1 MVCGEDVLNICW
13 VTCHEESRA
22 AWTSLHLEVA
32 PSCSKDGSEVV
43 MEVAEIE
50 GSIPNIGQSMGSKG
64 FSDPL
69 DFIMYK

>member
-43 MEVAEIE
+43 MEVAEIRYE
-50 GSIPNIGQSMGSKG
+50 SREYSKYWPVYGEQGVLGSS
-64 FSDPL
+64 
-69 DFIMYK
+69 

>member
-1 MVCGEDVLNICW
+1 
-13 VTCHEESRA
+13 
-22 AWTSLHLEVA
+22 
-32 PSCSKDGSEVV
+32 